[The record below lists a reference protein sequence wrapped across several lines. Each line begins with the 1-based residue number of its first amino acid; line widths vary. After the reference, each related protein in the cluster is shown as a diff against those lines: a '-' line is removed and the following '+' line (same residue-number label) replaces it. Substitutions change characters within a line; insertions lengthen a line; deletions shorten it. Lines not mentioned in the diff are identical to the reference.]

1 MKKWTKIVLGIGIG
15 ASLIGAGLTAAG
27 LAGGGLSQLQS
38 YYDNKEK
45 HDSHFYTK
53 TVENFDKIDIDTTV
67 YNVVITQTNSD
78 KPSIS
83 YTDNSKLRVSHQ
95 VTNDGTLAVKQ
106 TGDWKESTSVIHFPS
121 LSDFLTLAKNGV
133 VTDNHTIT
141 IAIPKKT
148 TIHSLIAKV
157 KVGDLQI
164 NHLTADYANID
175 LNAGDFELTNSYF
188 KSGKSNLSVGDSN
201 FQDAQLKNFT
211 LTSNTG
217 DIDFEN
223 GKVSDST
230 ISLSIGDFSA
240 DNIAFEN
247 KNELSVS
254 TGDVDI
260 TLADKNL
267 TLQASNSLGD
277 ADISDSLKPST
288 SNILNIK
295 GNTGDISIQ

>member
-15 ASLIGAGLTAAG
+15 ASLVGAG
-27 LAGGGLSQLQS
+27 LAGIGLATGGFTKLNQK
-38 YYDNKEK
+38 YEVKAKIK
-45 HDSHFYTK
+45 HHK
-53 TVENFDKIDIDTTV
+53 TSLEPFDKIDINATAFDVTIAKE
-67 YNVVITQTNSD
+67 NID
-78 KPSIS
+78 KPFIS
-83 YTDNSKLRVSHQ
+83 YSDSKKLPVSYQ
-95 VTNDGTLAVKQ
+95 VTKDGTLAVKQ
-106 TGDWKESTSVIHFPS
+106 TGDWKESTTGIHFPS

-223 GKVSDST
+223 GKISDST
-230 ISLSIGDFSA
+230 ISLSIGDLSA

-247 KNELSVS
+247 KNELSIS

-267 TLQASNSLGD
+267 TLQASNNLGD